1 MLCKVVWRIA
11 LIISC
16 LTLSGFNSVWAS
28 LSDPADDSSATTTSM
43 TQTTSTD
50 QNQQKNNQERTK
62 LTQKVIK
69 ALTKTDYK
77 KWSSQH
83 NFNGGMDQEEGKLFA
98 SDDYDSV
105 GDNE

>member
-1 MLCKVVWRIA
+1 MVWRIT

-28 LSDPADDSSATTTSM
+28 LSDPTDDSSATTT

-77 KWSSQH
+77 KWSSQQ
-83 NFNGGMDQEEGKLFA
+83 NFNGEVDQEEGKLFA

>member
-1 MLCKVVWRIA
+1 MLCKVVWRIT

-28 LSDPADDSSATTTSM
+28 LSDPTDDSSATTT

-77 KWSSQH
+77 KWSSQQ
-83 NFNGGMDQEEGKLFA
+83 NFNGEVDQEEGKLFA

>member
-1 MLCKVVWRIA
+1 MAWRIA

-28 LSDPADDSSATTTSM
+28 LSDPTDDSSATTT

-77 KWSSQH
+77 KWSSQQ
-83 NFNGGMDQEEGKLFA
+83 NFNGELDQEEGKLFA